1 VLPRYQEQAAVVL
14 SGYSATLNPSDRA
27 ILYFLQLC
35 GENDVDLAEFKP
47 IVFGKEA
54 IRHYTSKVTKTG
66 VM

>member
-1 VLPRYQEQAAVVL
+1 ML
-14 SGYSATLNPSDRA
+14 SGYTATLNPSDRA